1 MKFKVNLWILD
12 YRIKNLRMNNKRCKE
27 VKKIKNFKE
36 IFILM
41 KELKIIYLQN
51 FKIEKNQLKIVIL
64 KFIIQVLFLIIENL
78 YDDLV

>member
-64 KFIIQVLFLIIENL
+64 KFII
-78 YDDLV
+78 